1 MPCRQFCAVTCMP
14 IRIKAPEEWG
24 IERVP
29 ASHRVM
35 GKLDFFVLWSSLGV
49 GLLVLQA
56 GQFLTMPGEAYGFGF
71 GMLDAALIALVGSV
85 IGSLLLALAGVV
97 GEREGV
103 PTMVSLRPSFGLF
116 GSYLPTILNIIQL
129 IGWTT
134 FEIIIMGDA
143 AESISGIE
151 GSGPIWIVFFGVLAI
166 LMAVWGP
173 LRVVREW
180 LEKFAIWLVYLS
192 TIYITYSLLSS
203 GVELPLYSGSNLSTY
218 LLALDLVIAMPISWM
233 PLVSDYNRF
242 SRGYGE
248 GFKGTFVGYT
258 TSNFWFYTL
267 GAALYFIYPGETVVR
282 SIATLFFGQL
292 ALLLILVDETDNAFA
307 DVYSASVSLQ
317 NINDRIGRHI
327 YVAAVGIVSI
337 ILGLTIP
344 IVEYENFLL
353 LIGAS
358 FVPVVSILLADY
370 FIVKGGR
377 YSDAELY
384 SDSGVKLPALVTWV
398 IGFVAYY
405 YFAYIYQVIGA
416 TLPSFIT
423 TFLVYSILGK
433 VLGVVR

>member
-1 MPCRQFCAVTCMP
+1 MVPVRL
-14 IRIKAPEEWG
+14 KGPEDWG

-29 ASHRVM
+29 DGHRVM
-35 GKLDFFVLWSSLGV
+35 GRFDFFVLWSSLGV

-56 GQFLTMPGEAYGFGF
+56 GGFLSMPIESYGFGL
-71 GMLDAALIALVGSV
+71 GLVDAFLVSLVGSI
-85 IGSLLLALAGVV
+85 IGSLLLALAGLI

-103 PTMVSLRPSFGLF
+103 PTMVSLRPSFGVL

-134 FEIIIMGDA
+134 FEIIIMAEA
-143 AESISGIE
+143 AESISGID
-151 GSGPIWIVFFGVLAI
+151 GSSSFWVVFFGVLAI

-192 TIYITYSLLSS
+192 TIYITYSLFTSDVSFKLF
-203 GVELPLYSGSNLSTY
+203 GGGDFSTY
-218 LLALDLVIAMPISWM
+218 LLSLDLVIAMPISWM

-242 SRGYGE
+242 SKRAGE
-248 GFKGTFVGYT
+248 GLVGTFTGYT
-258 TSNFWFYTL
+258 IANFWFYSL
-267 GAALYFIYPGETVVR
+267 GAALYFLYPGETIVK

-317 NINDRIGRHI
+317 NINPGISRSI
-327 YVAAVGIVSI
+327 YVLVIGLVSI
-337 ILGLTIP
+337 VLGLTIP

-358 FVPVVSILLADY
+358 FVPVVAILIADY
-370 FIVKGGR
+370 FVVRGME
-377 YSDAELY
+377 YSDEDLY
-384 SDSGVKLPALVTWV
+384 GSKKVSASSLLVWL
-398 IGFVAYY
+398 IGFIVYY
-405 YFAYIYQVIGA
+405 YFAYVYPVVGA
-416 TLPSFIT
+416 SLPTFIL
-423 TFLVYSILGK
+423 TFLLYVLVGK
-433 VLGVVR
+433 LRGV

>member
-1 MPCRQFCAVTCMP
+1 VPLK
-14 IRIKAPEEWG
+14 IKSPEDWG
-24 IERVP
+24 IDRVP
-29 ASHRVM
+29 SEHRVM
-35 GKLDFFVLWSSLGV
+35 GRFDFFVLWSSLGV

-56 GQFLTMPGEAYGFGF
+56 GVFLTMPVESYGFGL
-71 GMLDAALIALVGSV
+71 GLMDAFLVSLVGSI
-85 IGSLLLALAGVV
+85 IGSLLLALAGLI

-103 PTMVSLRPSFGLF
+103 PTMVSLRPSFGVL

-129 IGWTT
+129 VGWTT
-134 FEIIIMGDA
+134 FEIIIMADA
-143 AESISGIE
+143 AESISGINV
-151 GSGPIWIVFFGVLAI
+151 SSSIWVVVFGILAI

-192 TIYITYSLLSS
+192 SLYITYSLFVG
-203 GVELPLYSGSNLSTY
+203 GVSFKIFGGGDLSTY

-242 SRGYGE
+242 SRRAGE
-248 GFKGTFVGYT
+248 GLIGTFSGYT
-258 TSNFWFYTL
+258 IANFWFYSL
-267 GAALYFIYPGETVVR
+267 GAALYFLYPGETIVK

-317 NINDRIGRHI
+317 NIKPNISRSI
-327 YVAAVGIVSI
+327 YVLIIGLVSI

-358 FVPVVSILLADY
+358 FVPVVAILIADY
-370 FIVKGGR
+370 FIVRGMEYG
-377 YSDAELY
+377 DEDLY
-384 SDSGVKLPALVTWV
+384 GNKKVSAASLVVWLS
-398 IGFVAYY
+398 GFVVYY
-405 YFAYIYQVIGA
+405 YFAYVFPVVGA
-416 TLPSFIT
+416 SLPTLILT
-423 TFLVYSILGK
+423 LLLYVLVRRFG
-433 VLGVVR
+433 GV